1 MADTTASTTL
11 TALGAL
17 KVMHAA
23 IAKAQESGAPQCI
36 AVVDPGGHLLAFV
49 RMDGAYALSV
59 ESALRKAMTAA
70 SHGRPTG
77 GIPEGVDLRLAIATN
92 GKRINIR
99 GGFPIIINGHV
110 AGAVGVGSQS
120 QDQDCEVARA
130 GLAAIEGAEPL

>member
-11 TALGAL
+11 TAQGAL

-23 IAKAQESGAPQCI
+23 IAKAHEIGAPQCI

-49 RMDGAYALSV
+49 RM
-59 ESALRKAMTAA
+59 EMTAA